1 MDEDK
6 LTLEQ
11 VLNPGASE
19 PTPDP
24 EPEGAPT
31 PEGTPAPTPT
41 PEGTP
46 APEAAPEKTQETT
59 KNPMKEVRDRL
70 NAEQKEKS
78 KIVNATQRFIDG
90 KYEFKLRD
98 FRDENGNVDYD
109 ALIKA
114 MDDADVN
121 KVAAEK
127 GISPEVQA
135 EIDRIE
141 NEKKELAKE
150 RMRVA
155 MDRALADLQTS
166 MGLQANDINQF
177 FKDSMALSKNPY
189 TWLSQG
195 GTLSELYYLVYR
207 EKITQD
213 AINKAVEEAKVEWES
228 KKAPIPPSSNPAKPS
243 RSNGSLSLDQLLN
256 QAVNK

>member
-1 MDEDK
+1 MNNDK
-6 LTLEQ
+6 LTLDQ
-11 VLNPGASE
+11 VLNPGAAAE
-19 PTPDP
+19 PEVAP
-24 EPEGAPT
+24 EPDVNNPPVPENAPAPAST
-31 PEGTPAPTPT
+31 PEAA
-41 PEGTP
+41 P
-46 APEAAPEKTQETT
+46 APEANPEPA

-70 NAEQKEKS
+70 NAEQKEKN

-90 KYEFKLRD
+90 KYDFKLRD
-98 FRDENGNVDYD
+98 FRDDNGNVDYD

-141 NEKKELAKE
+141 NEKRELAKE

-166 MGLQANDINQF
+166 MNLQANDINQF

-213 AINKAVEEAKVEWES
+213 AISRAVEEARTEWEA
-228 KKAPIPPSSNPAKPS
+228 KKAPVPPSSNPAKPS
-243 RSNGSLSLDQLLN
+243 RSNGALSLDQLLN

>member
-1 MDEDK
+1 MNNDK
-6 LTLEQ
+6 LTLDQ
-11 VLNPGASE
+11 VLNPGAAVE
-19 PTPDP
+19 
-24 EPEGAPT
+24 
-31 PEGTPAPTPT
+31 
-41 PEGTP
+41 
-46 APEAAPEKTQETT
+46 PEAAPEPDVDTPSVPEESPEGTPT
-59 KNPMKEVRDRL
+59 PTPNPTPEANPEPAKNPMKEVRDRL
-70 NAEQKEKS
+70 NAEQKEKN

-90 KYEFKLRD
+90 KYDFKLRD
-98 FRDENGNVDYD
+98 FRDDNGNVDYD

-141 NEKKELAKE
+141 NEKRELAKE

-166 MGLQANDINQF
+166 MNLQANDINQF

-213 AINKAVEEAKVEWES
+213 AINKAVDEARIEWES
-228 KKAPIPPSSNPAKPS
+228 KKAPVPPSSNPAKPS
-243 RSNGSLSLDQLLN
+243 RSNGALSLDQLLN

>member
-1 MDEDK
+1 MNNDK
-6 LTLEQ
+6 LTLDQ
-11 VLNPGASE
+11 VLNPGAAAE
-19 PTPDP
+19 PEVAP
-24 EPEGAPT
+24 EPDVNNPPVPENAPAPAST
-31 PEGTPAPTPT
+31 PEAA
-41 PEGTP
+41 P
-46 APEAAPEKTQETT
+46 APEANPEPA

-70 NAEQKEKS
+70 NAEQKEKN

-90 KYEFKLRD
+90 KYDFKLRD
-98 FRDENGNVDYD
+98 FRDDNGNVDYD

-141 NEKKELAKE
+141 NEKRELAKE

-166 MGLQANDINQF
+166 MNLQANDINQF

-213 AINKAVEEAKVEWES
+213 AISRAVEEARTEWEA
-228 KKAPIPPSSNPAKPS
+228 KKAPVPPSSNPAKPS
-243 RSNGSLSLDQLLN
+243 RSNGALSLDQLLN
-256 QAVNK
+256 QAINK

>member
-1 MDEDK
+1 MDDDK
-6 LTLEQ
+6 LTLAQ
-11 VLNPGASE
+11 VLNSAGSE
-19 PTPDP
+19 PAPAPDP
-24 EPEGAPT
+24 ED
-31 PEGTPAPTPT
+31 TPT
-41 PEGTP
+41 PEETPTPEDAPTP
-46 APEAAPEKTQETT
+46 APESTPDKTAEPA

-90 KYEFKLRD
+90 KYDFKLRD

-166 MGLQANDINQF
+166 MNLQANDINQF

-207 EKITQD
+207 ERITQD

-243 RSNGSLSLDQLLN
+243 RSNGALSLDQLLN
-256 QAVNK
+256 QAINK

>member
-1 MDEDK
+1 MDDDK
-6 LTLEQ
+6 LTLAQ
-11 VLNPGASE
+11 VLNPGAPE
-19 PTPDP
+19 PTPGPGP
-24 EPEGAPT
+24 EETPTPEDN
-31 PEGTPAPTPT
+31 PEGTPTPS
-41 PEGTP
+41 
-46 APEAAPEKTQETT
+46 PEATPEKTPEPA

-109 ALIKA
+109 ALVKA

-166 MGLQANDINQF
+166 MNLQANDINQF
-177 FKDSMALSKNPY
+177 FKDSMSLSKNPY

-213 AINKAVEEAKVEWES
+213 AINKAVEEARTEWEA

-243 RSNGSLSLDQLLN
+243 RTNGSLSLDQLLN
-256 QAVNK
+256 QAINK

>member
-1 MDEDK
+1 MDDDK
-6 LTLEQ
+6 LTLAQ
-11 VLNPGASE
+11 VLNPGAAPLPS
-19 PTPDP
+19 DP
-24 EPEGAPT
+24 E
-31 PEGTPAPTPT
+31 PEGTPAPAEPA
-41 PEGTP
+41 PASEGNP
-46 APEAAPEKTQETT
+46 APEGNPTPDPNPEPA

-90 KYEFKLRD
+90 NYEFKLRD

-109 ALIKA
+109 SLIKA

-121 KVAAEK
+121 KAAAEK

-166 MGLQANDINQF
+166 MNLQANDINQF

-207 EKITQD
+207 ERITQD

-228 KKAPIPPSSNPAKPS
+228 KKAPVPPSSNPAKPS
-243 RSNGSLSLDQLLN
+243 RSNGALSLDQLLN

>member
-1 MDEDK
+1 MDNDK

-11 VLNPGASE
+11 VLNPGTPE
-19 PTPDP
+19 PAPDP
-24 EPEGAPT
+24 EATPT
-31 PEGTPAPTPT
+31 PAEPAPTPT
-41 PEGTP
+41 PEATP
-46 APEAAPEKTQETT
+46 EPNPEPNPNPEPA
-59 KNPMKEVRDRL
+59 KNPMKELRDRF
-70 NAEQKEKS
+70 NVEQKEKS

-90 KYEFKLRD
+90 NYEFKLRD
-98 FRDENGNVDYD
+98 FRDANGNVDYD

-114 MDDADVN
+114 MDEADVN

-127 GISPEVQA
+127 GIKPEVQA

-166 MGLQANDINQF
+166 MNLQANDINQF

-213 AINKAVEEAKVEWES
+213 AINKAVEEAKTEWES

-243 RSNGSLSLDQLLN
+243 RTNGALSLDQLLN
-256 QAVNK
+256 QAINK

>member
-1 MDEDK
+1 MDDDK
-6 LTLEQ
+6 LTLAQ

-24 EPEGAPT
+24 EPEGN
-31 PEGTPAPTPT
+31 PAPAEPT
-41 PEGTP
+41 EPAEPNTNPEPNPNPEP
-46 APEAAPEKTQETT
+46 A

-90 KYEFKLRD
+90 NYEFKLRD
-98 FRDENGNVDYD
+98 FRDENGNVDYN

-114 MDDADVN
+114 MDEADVN

-127 GISPEVQA
+127 GIKPEVQA

-166 MGLQANDINQF
+166 MNLQANDINQF

-213 AINKAVEEAKVEWES
+213 AINKAVEEAKTEWES

-243 RSNGSLSLDQLLN
+243 RTNGALSLDQLLN
-256 QAVNK
+256 QAINK